1 MAKKVT
7 IDNLGSAV
15 KNILDEY
22 DNSVSQNLGAI
33 VKKVTQTGAKA
44 LKSESQS
51 TFGTVKKRKRKY
63 ADTWTTKYEEGRLS
77 KQGTIYNTQAGLPHL
92 LENGHAKVDGGRV
105 NGRAHIKPVEDELIR
120 LYESEVLSKL

>member
-7 IDNLGSAV
+7 IDNLGGAV
-15 KNILDEY
+15 KDILDEY
-22 DNSVSQNLGAI
+22 NNSVSQNLSAI

-92 LENGHAKVDGGRV
+92 LENGHAKIDGGRV
-105 NGRAHIKPVEDELIR
+105 DGRAHIKPVEEELIR

>member
-15 KNILDEY
+15 KDILDEY
-22 DNSVSQNLGAI
+22 NDSVSQNLGII

-44 LKSESQS
+44 LKAESQS
-51 TFGTVKKRKRKY
+51 TFGTVKKRKKKY

-77 KQGTIYNTQAGLPHL
+77 KQGTIFNTQAGLPHL